1 MTRHRTLFGLLL
13 PALFAC
19 APDDSGPTP
28 EQLEERRMAARQA
41 CIAQR
46 LALRAE
52 DELQTLQ
59 QMMVASGPLGFQQAY
74 AQHADLRLSAYAQLD
89 SALNHARS
97 PEDSLRHMERAAAY
111 EIRRPEPGSVEENV
125 IVSYERNLA
134 AVLGDAD
141 HPCNW
146 ASDLER
152 ED

>member
-1 MTRHRTLFGLLL
+1 
-13 PALFAC
+13 
-19 APDDSGPTP
+19 
-28 EQLEERRMAARQA
+28 MAARQA

-59 QMMVASGPLGFQQAY
+59 QMMAATGPLAFQEAY
-74 AQHADLRLSAYAQLD
+74 AQHASLRISAYSQVD

-97 PEDSLRHMERAAAY
+97 PEDSTRHIERAQAY

-125 IVSYERNLA
+125 IRSYERNLA

-146 ASDLER
+146 ASDLES

>member
-1 MTRHRTLFGLLL
+1 
-13 PALFAC
+13 
-19 APDDSGPTP
+19 
-28 EQLEERRMAARQA
+28 MAARQA
-41 CIAQR
+41 CISQR

-59 QMMVASGPLGFQQAY
+59 QMLAASGPLGFQEAY
-74 AQHADLRLSAYAQLD
+74 ANHANLRVSAYAQVD

-97 PEDSLRHMERAAAY
+97 PEDSARHMERAQAF

-125 IVSYERNLA
+125 IRSYERNLA
-134 AVLGDAD
+134 AVLGDSD